1 MDTVN
6 AVEYLFKIASERD
19 LSLSENDVREYM
31 TKKGYAEEVY
41 PDLVEELENRGVTV
55 SETVDLSKFKDYESS
70 ETVDSIRAYL
80 KEIGRYELL
89 SPEEEYKYEMGKR
102 KG

>member
-6 AVEYLFKIASERD
+6 AAEYLFKIASKRD
-19 LSLSENDVREYM
+19 LSLSESDVREYM

-55 SETVDLSKFKDYESS
+55 SETIDLSKFKDYEST
-70 ETVDSIRAYL
+70 ETVDSIRAYF
-80 KEIGRYELL
+80 
-89 SPEEEYKYEMGKR
+89 
-102 KG
+102 